1 MNSVEIYT
9 VCFFGHRRILNQLP
23 IDRKL
28 EEVIANLLQKH
39 NYVEFLVGRD
49 GDFDQMVSSAI
60 RRCQREYGHANSLHI
75 WGMPY
80 LTSFFRDNEEACYA
94 YYDEIEICEKSS
106 GAHFMSAFQV
116 RNKSMVDRSD
126 LVICYIETNEGGAF
140 QTLQYTIQQG
150 KEYLN
155 LYSTKEEME
164 LEKP

>member
-1 MNSVEIYT
+1 MEIYT
-9 VCFFGHRRILNQLP
+9 VCFFGHRRIFNQLP

-39 NYVEFLVGRD
+39 NYVEFPIGRD

-60 RRCQREYGHANSLHI
+60 RPCQREYGHANSSHV
-75 WGMPY
+75 WVMPY

-106 GAHFMSAFQV
+106 GAHFKSAFQV

-155 LYSTKEEME
+155 LYSTKAEME

>member
-60 RRCQREYGHANSLHI
+60 RRCQREYGHANSSHI
-75 WGMPY
+75 WVMPY
-80 LTSFFRDNEEACYA
+80 PTAFFRDNEEACYA
-94 YYDEIEICEKSS
+94 YYDEIEICEDSTAK
-106 GAHFMSAFQV
+106 HFKVSFQV
-116 RNKSMVDRSD
+116 RNRHIVDRSN
-126 LVICYIETNEGGAF
+126 LVIFYVETNEGGAY
-140 QTLQYTIQQG
+140 QTMQYAIQQG
-150 KEYLN
+150 KNLMN
-155 LYSTKEEME
+155 LYRSKED
-164 LEKP
+164 P

>member
-28 EEVIANLLQKH
+28 EE
-39 NYVEFLVGRD
+39 
-49 GDFDQMVSSAI
+49 
-60 RRCQREYGHANSLHI
+60 
-75 WGMPY
+75 
-80 LTSFFRDNEEACYA
+80 ACYA

-106 GAHFMSAFQV
+106 GAHFKSAFQV